1 MLELSQ
7 GWFDRFVAE
16 TRGELTGYLRGVLNS
31 TEDALEVSQEAYLK
45 VYVTLRRRSERDHA
59 PKALLYTT
67 ARNLAIS
74 RLRHQ
79 KVVDRE
85 TVAMTVSQELRVDR
99 TTAEQGASRREDL
112 VALLAV
118 LGTLPPKCR
127 SVMLLRLAEGLSQKD
142 IASRLGIT
150 TSTVEKH
157 LAKGLRLSRAA
168 MREMTVTEVA
178 ASRAR
183 ETGS

>member
-1 MLELSQ
+1 MLEVSRE
-7 GWFDRFVAE
+7 WFDGFVAA
-16 TRGELTGYLRGVLNS
+16 TRNELTGYLRQILNS

-45 VYVTLRRRSERDHA
+45 VYLALRSRTDQDHA

-85 TVAMTVSQELRVDR
+85 TAAMVVSQELCVDR
-99 TTAEQGASRREDL
+99 RTAEQVASSRENHR
-112 VALLAV
+112 ALMTV
-118 LGTLPPKCR
+118 LNALPPKCR

-142 IASRLGIT
+142 IAVRLDIS

-157 LAKGLRLSRAA
+157 LAKGLQLCREA
-168 MREMTVTEVA
+168 MRELRAPDMARDIAREVA
-178 ASRAR
+178 S
-183 ETGS
+183 